1 MKKEKVIAALKFYK
15 DVDKSIR
22 LNERV
27 VKNLEI
33 QYYNSSRPVT
43 ISGMPHGKGGTSSP
57 IEKAVFN
64 IPKSVSRTIREIE
77 QENEKLEKVRT
88 EIWRELNLL
97 NYHQKAVILGFYIDG
112 LPWERISVQTNYSSR
127 QCRNIRDGA
136 LESLTKR
143 FSSNKTIANYRFP
156 E

>member
-43 ISGMPHGKGGTSSP
+43 SSGMPHGKGGTSNPVES
-57 IEKAVFN
+57 AVLN
-64 IPKSVSRTIREIE
+64 IPKSVPETNDSSKCEVLV
-77 QENEKLEKVRT
+77 N
-88 EIWRELNLL
+88 
-97 NYHQKAVILGFYIDG
+97 AA
-112 LPWERISVQTNYSSR
+112 RIS
-127 QCRNIRDGA
+127 A
-136 LESLTKR
+136 L
-143 FSSNKTIANYRFP
+143 
-156 E
+156 